1 MVYYFLER
9 SEDVGLGDSCFLFSF
24 FFDSLSICRAFE
36 TLDGLPRFGISC
48 KGIVFAVFGTST

>member
-9 SEDVGLGDSCFLFSF
+9 FEDVGLGDSCFLFSVF
-24 FFDSLSICRAFE
+24 LICRAFE
-36 TLDGLPRFGISC
+36 TLDDPPRFGISC